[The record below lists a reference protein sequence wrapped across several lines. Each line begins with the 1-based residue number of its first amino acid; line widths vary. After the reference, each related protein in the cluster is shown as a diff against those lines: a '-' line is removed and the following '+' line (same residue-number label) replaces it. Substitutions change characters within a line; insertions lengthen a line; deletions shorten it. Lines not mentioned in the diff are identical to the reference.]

1 MRPMPSVI
9 MPSATP
15 NSAKPGSFSMAAETA
30 LFWLGPETGI
40 LVIVGAGSCAGVL
53 VLTAMLLLA
62 ALPAKKE
69 PSLGGESS
77 APFL

>member
-9 MPSATP
+9 MPSAMPSTTT
-15 NSAKPGSFSMAAETA
+15 PGSLSMAADTA
-30 LFWLGPETGI
+30 LLWLGPATGI
-40 LVIVGAGSCAGVL
+40 LVIVGAASCAGVL
-53 VLTAMLLLA
+53 VLTGMLLFA